1 MHNFTF
7 PPNCTRVPFFLTSS
21 LILAV
26 FQVFLIVA
34 ILMHVRC
41 FLIVVFICIFLI
53 ISGMKHLSY
62 ACWPFVCHLWR
73 SVYSSLL
80 CIICIFNVVVDTW
93 FVNIFSCLVDCPLAL
108 LTVSFGTHKI
118 LMFWCSPICL
128 VLLLLPMFLVLFSGN
143 TCQVQCHKAFS
154 YVYFSFGSYL

>member
-1 MHNFTF
+1 MRWLDSITNSMDMNLSELWRQWRTEKPGVQWSQGLQRVITIQRLNNNNKGHSVFNFQR
-7 PPNCTRVPFFLTSS
+7 NCHIVFHSLCTILHSHQTAQGFHFFLTSS

-80 CIICIFNVVVDTW
+80 CIICIFNVVVDT
-93 FVNIFSCLVDCPLAL
+93 
-108 LTVSFGTHKI
+108 
-118 LMFWCSPICL
+118 
-128 VLLLLPMFLVLFSGN
+128 
-143 TCQVQCHKAFS
+143 
-154 YVYFSFGSYL
+154 